1 MMMTFS
7 CGRNARRIV
16 TTCALFTLLNTSNAT
31 VIDDISNLI
40 NLFNFSPQ
48 KGCLDECVTPLLIAV
63 YDMVAYG
70 NSRTHF
76 ADLCIEYSLALSCFE
91 SKAERCKANVEL
103 FKVLTSGLH
112 VACDAERSIF
122 DSAFACVDV
131 FKDKPL
137 SECERSCHLYGGLR
151 DWTSSSYLKTLGKG
165 GEALLSSL
173 RYAGP
178 FCSGLSCYLSCSQ
191 NHLNYMC
198 GEEGE
203 KILEIFTRPVRRLS
217 YRYRTASLEVK
228 TLLKNIT
235 IPDECAKIVSTGN
248 EDQLLFGE
256 GILRDVDVADFLDV
270 GLETDDMKEKGKIVD
285 YFDLSMLNI
294 EKEDLEANGLKH
306 GTQSVAQVAFT
317 MVFVGLVL
325 FVTLVGLIITV
336 MWCLITTRKSQ
347 RKIRYALR
355 FVTPLSPSMRE
366 ISAKSPIRF
375 LSGSKEK

>member
-151 DWTSSSYLKTLGKG
+151 DWTSSSYLKTLGNG

-178 FCSGLSCYLSCSQ
+178 FCRMRSSTPDLTDLCNRVFVVPTQIPKEPPES
-191 NHLNYMC
+191 
-198 GEEGE
+198 
-203 KILEIFTRPVRRLS
+203 
-217 YRYRTASLEVK
+217 SLISFC
-228 TLLKNIT
+228 TCT
-235 IPDECAKIVSTGN
+235 D
-248 EDQLLFGE
+248 LFGNPKPS
-256 GILRDVDVADFLDV
+256 
-270 GLETDDMKEKGKIVD
+270 TDMKN
-285 YFDLSMLNI
+285 F
-294 EKEDLEANGLKH
+294 
-306 GTQSVAQVAFT
+306 
-317 MVFVGLVL
+317 
-325 FVTLVGLIITV
+325 
-336 MWCLITTRKSQ
+336 R
-347 RKIRYALR
+347 
-355 FVTPLSPSMRE
+355 
-366 ISAKSPIRF
+366 
-375 LSGSKEK
+375 